1 MEIGQCLFSIDH
13 DECGETGMCAHGICI
28 NMDGSFKC
36 QCQEGYALSPSGHAC
51 IGKLSTTEN
60 LTAGYRY
67 VTIGYLDLDE
77 CAENPRICL
86 NGRCENIPG
95 SFECV
100 CEEGFS
106 SSAVGP
112 FCVDMDECGQTGM
125 CDNGKCINMD
135 GSFKCVCDSG
145 YKLSSDGKTCIGKNK

>member
-1 MEIGQCLFSIDH
+1 MTQ
-13 DECGETGMCAHGICI
+13 
-28 NMDGSFKC
+28 
-36 QCQEGYALSPSGHAC
+36 
-51 IGKLSTTEN
+51 
-60 LTAGYRY
+60 
-67 VTIGYLDLDE
+67 LDLDE

-145 YKLSSDGKTCIGKNK
+145 YKLSSDGKTCIGTIFKQSSICSIRPKIVYSTLIRYRRV

>member
-1 MEIGQCLFSIDH
+1 M
-13 DECGETGMCAHGICI
+13 
-28 NMDGSFKC
+28 
-36 QCQEGYALSPSGHAC
+36 
-51 IGKLSTTEN
+51 
-60 LTAGYRY
+60 
-67 VTIGYLDLDE
+67 DE

-145 YKLSSDGKTCIGKNK
+145 YKLSSDGKTCVG

>member
-1 MEIGQCLFSIDH
+1 
-13 DECGETGMCAHGICI
+13 MCAHGICI

-36 QCQEGYALSPSGHAC
+36 QCQEGYALSPSGHSC
-51 IGKLSTTEN
+51 IGNVSIYFELHSLETLN
-60 LTAGYRY
+60 CNY
-67 VTIGYLDLDE
+67 TIDLDE

-95 SFECV
+95 SFECI

-145 YKLSSDGKTCIGKNK
+145 YKLSSDGKTCIGISRFSLRFLNTFQFQRSC

>member
-1 MEIGQCLFSIDH
+1 
-13 DECGETGMCAHGICI
+13 MCAHGICI

-36 QCQEGYALSPSGHAC
+36 QCQEGYALSPSGHSC
-51 IGKLSTTEN
+51 IGKGSFCQL
-60 LTAGYRY
+60 Y
-67 VTIGYLDLDE
+67 VRLWQEKKQLINKSLRADLDE

-145 YKLSSDGKTCIGKNK
+145 YKLSSDGKTCIGINNIFDYYTMKCK

>member
-1 MEIGQCLFSIDH
+1 ML
-13 DECGETGMCAHGICI
+13 
-28 NMDGSFKC
+28 
-36 QCQEGYALSPSGHAC
+36 LS
-51 IGKLSTTEN
+51 LN
-60 LTAGYRY
+60 RF
-67 VTIGYLDLDE
+67 LDE

-86 NGRCENIPG
+86 NGRCENVPG

-112 FCVDMDECGQTGM
+112 FCVDMDECGQNGM

-145 YKLSSDGKTCIGKNK
+145 YKLSSDGKTCIGNPFLPYSNDSFKTLRSSSR